1 MKKMIVMMLML
12 LPILA
17 GCDSVNKVWL
27 FSFGQTKAEVEE
39 TLKGNNY
46 RYKDNDDR
54 DGFIGSQVVEYMG
67 VKWDGFMLS
76 LKDGM
81 LEQITFRKADGESL
95 TEEDAEKIV
104 KQIDE
109 RFGEHREDR
118 TAAREYGTVGWEW
131 QKGNIHASFTRMFGG
146 AMSMLTFFQKED
158 NKERITK
165 VEAQKP
171 EVVEEVVE
179 CVETTE

>member
-76 LKDGM
+76 FKDGM

-95 TEEDAEKIV
+95 TEEDAENTFA
-104 KQIDE
+104 QL
-109 RFGEHREDR
+109 
-118 TAAREYGTVGWEW
+118 
-131 QKGNIHASFTRMFGG
+131 
-146 AMSMLTFFQKED
+146 LT
-158 NKERITK
+158 TS
-165 VEAQKP
+165 
-171 EVVEEVVE
+171 
-179 CVETTE
+179 

>member
-1 MKKMIVMMLML
+1 M
-12 LPILA
+12 A
-17 GCDSVNKVWL
+17 

-76 LKDGM
+76 FKDGM

-95 TEEDAEKIV
+95 TEEDAEKKLLSKLMNVLANI
-104 KQIDE
+104 E
-109 RFGEHREDR
+109 RTEPPRENMEQLDGSGR
-118 TAAREYGTVGWEW
+118 KEIFMRASREC
-131 QKGNIHASFTRMFGG
+131 S
-146 AMSMLTFFQKED
+146 
-158 NKERITK
+158 
-165 VEAQKP
+165 VEQ
-171 EVVEEVVE
+171 
-179 CVETTE
+179 